1 MLSRVA
7 DSLYWMSRYLER
19 AENTARLIGVHINL
33 ELEQPRDASFG
44 RWARVLDSLG
54 LDKDPARELDS
65 MTLRNTLCYDLANR
79 ASVVT
84 SIRLA
89 RDNARQVREQ
99 ISSEMWE
106 QLNRLY
112 HQVQV
117 SSEHDPASDDP
128 MTFLEVIREGA
139 HLFQGVTD
147 STMNHGEGWHF
158 IQLGRFV
165 ERAACVATFV
175 DVHFGHFA
183 SDDAALRPGAG
194 PDAADYL
201 EWIGLLKSATAFEAY
216 CKVYTASIEAGR
228 VAEFLILDG
237 TFPHS
242 IRFSADMV
250 HAALSAIADT
260 SPSRRSSSVMRRSGR
275 LQASLGFSQVDEV
288 LEGGVHEMLKDVG
301 KQLAQIHSGVYQAFL
316 SYPIETAIEA

>member
-7 DSLYWMSRYLER
+7 DSLYWTSRYLER

-44 RWARVLDSLG
+44 RWARVLGSLG
-54 LDKDPARELDS
+54 LDKETARDLDS
-65 MTLRNTLCYDLANR
+65 ASLRSELCYDLANR
-79 ASVVT
+79 ASVVA

-128 MTFLEVIREGA
+128 VAFLDTIKEGA

-158 IQLGRFV
+158 IQLGRFI
-165 ERAACVATFV
+165 ERAACIASFV
-175 DVHFGHFA
+175 DVHFEHYA
-183 SDDAALRPGAG
+183 SDEAALRPGAG
-194 PDAADYL
+194 ADAADYL

-216 CKVYTASIEAGR
+216 CKVYTASIETGR

-250 HAALSAIADT
+250 HSALSAISDA
-260 SPSRRSSSVMRRSGR
+260 SPSRRSTSVMRRSGR
-275 LQASLGFSQVDEV
+275 LQALLGFSQVDEII
-288 LEGGVHEMLKDVG
+288 EGGIHHMLEDVG
-301 KQLAQIHSGVYQAFL
+301 RQLAQIHSGIYQAFL